1 MRARTA
7 FHPRRTLAAAI
18 AVLAIVGVTAFGGA
32 LAAWATPLSVTIGSA
47 GGGSLASGGT
57 ISGAV
62 TWNGAD
68 GNVRV
73 EVTDRD
79 GNVSNFCGSDFYLA
93 ATTTWTCDVT
103 FTLGVNNVQAFATDV
118 ADPGVTIASN
128 VVVFTYGDMA
138 PVTVVAPGTSTHGLS
153 ANFSG
158 TGPIGGHVTLMGYIM
173 DGSPPGDP
181 ACGPTLVDS
190 WGNWS
195 CTATVPT
202 YDQYALYGTGTHIQN
217 GAVTSSGFSL
227 FSFNPPLILPTVNC
241 TFSPGGHAS
250 VTAGALVDASV
261 WAVEPGTEGGID
273 TAGPCGGNMGTT
285 VADVGPWGPSS
296 IQNCTPTC
304 NLDFAPGTYNVH
316 YQFGDSAG
324 QGYDFTSFDYF
335 FTVPNAPTL
344 TRVNSAGT
352 ASGTGSPGTPVRVV
366 NDSGTQLCT
375 SVVQAGGSWSCHVT
389 LRTTPGKA
397 RAFQVDS
404 ASGGSSAYS
413 AYVSLPT
420 LAVAE
425 VTPTPTP
432 TPTTTPRPWNFSIG
446 GSSTLSPGD
455 TVVIDGEDAPAG
467 AVIDAELHSTPVT
480 IGSTTANADGTFS
493 ITATIPEDA
502 EPGDHHIVVVVTPT
516 DGTAPTVV
524 EQPVTLVVPDAAPAE
539 AAENSAGGA
548 ALTGRQLPGFTSSL
562 TPGFISPAEILSNP
576 LALATAG
583 SLGLALVLLVLV
595 PAEFFGEALANHYG
609 TLGGFFARRRGLK
622 RFVEGVHEWVETH
635 RFLAGA
641 ALVFVT
647 SVVFC
652 FIDPGFGFD
661 LTSLRLLLSCAA
673 SILLVNFLSA
683 GITERVAE
691 KAWKVPTRLEVMP
704 WGLAIAIVG
713 VIASRLLN
721 FSPGFLIGSIIGV
734 SVIGEVAKKF
744 EMRVIL
750 LWAGVV
756 WAVAMVSWVLAPVI
770 PVLPASN
777 PAGFI
782 TGFITDSLVATSAAG
797 LTALLVALL
806 PIALFDGG
814 ELFKA
819 SKLWWAVAFGVA
831 VASFSLVVLPS
842 ASNWLG
848 LGDGLLRW
856 LLLTLG
862 FIAVAIVTYLIAV
875 RRNGTGRSRLLKS
888 KSQTPAS

>member
-7 FHPRRTLAAAI
+7 SHPRRTLAAAF

-47 GGGSLASGGT
+47 GGGSLAPGGT
-57 ISGAV
+57 IGGTIA
-62 TWNGAD
+62 WNGAD

-73 EVTDRD
+73 VVTDRD
-79 GNVSNFCGSDFYLA
+79 GNPTTFCASDFYLA

-103 FTLGVNNVQAFATDV
+103 FTPGVNNVQALAEDV
-118 ADPGVTIASN
+118 ANPGVTIASN
-128 VVVFTYGDMA
+128 VVVFTYGTTD
-138 PVTVVAPGTSTHGLS
+138 PVTVDAAGSSTNGLS
-153 ANFSG
+153 FPFTG
-158 TGPIGGHVTLMGYIM
+158 TGPIGGQVTLMGYST

-181 ACGPTLVDS
+181 YCGPTLVDS

-202 YDQYALYGTGTHIQN
+202 YDQYILYGTGTNIQG
-217 GAVTSSGFSL
+217 GAVAQSG
-227 FSFNPPLILPTVNC
+227 SFPFQFAPPLIDPTVSC
-241 TFSPGGHAS
+241 AFSPGGN
-250 VTAGALVDASV
+250 VRVDAGANVDTRL
-261 WAVEPGTEGGID
+261 WEFIPGSNLSTD
-273 TAGPCGGNMGTT
+273 TPGLCSGNAGTPVAT
-285 VADVGPWGPSS
+285 VAGWSPSPLAT
-296 IQNCTPTC
+296 CTPTC
-304 NLDFAPGTYNVH
+304 SLTFTPGTYNVH
-316 YQFGDSAG
+316 YQFSDSMG
-324 QGYDFTSFDYF
+324 SGYNFDNFDYF
-335 FTVPNAPTL
+335 FTIPTAPVL
-344 TRVNSAGT
+344 TKVNSSGT
-352 ASGTGSPGTPVRVV
+352 ASGTGSAGTSVRVV
-366 NDSGTQLCT
+366 NAGGTQLCT
-375 SVVQAGGSWSCHVT
+375 TVVQGGGTWSCHVT
-389 LRTTPGKA
+389 LHSTAGKA
-397 RAFQVDS
+397 RAYQVDA
-404 ASGGSSAYS
+404 ASGGMSDYS
-413 AYVSLPT
+413 AFVNLPT
-420 LAVAE
+420 LAVPE
-425 VTPTPTP
+425 TTPTPTP
-432 TPTTTPRPWNFSIG
+432 TSTPRPWTFSMG
-446 GSSTLSPGD
+446 GTSTLSPGD
-455 TVVIDGEDAPAG
+455 TVEIEGEDAPAG
-467 AVIDAELHSTPVT
+467 STVTVELHSTPVT
-480 IGSTTANADGTFS
+480 IGTTTANSDGTFAV
-493 ITATIPEDA
+493 TAIIPDDTEA
-502 EPGDHHIVVVVTPT
+502 GDHHLVVVVTPT
-516 DGTAPTVV
+516 DGTAPTTI
-524 EQPVTLVVPDAAPAE
+524 EQPVTVVVPDSTDAGT

-548 ALTGRQLPGFTSSL
+548 ALTGRQQPGFTSSL

-576 LALATAG
+576 LAVVTAG

-683 GITERVAE
+683 GVTERIAE

-734 SVIGEVAKKF
+734 SVVGEVAKKF

-777 PAGFI
+777 PLGFI

-819 SKLWWAVAFGVA
+819 SKLWWAVAFGVS

-862 FIAVAIVTYLIAV
+862 FIAIAIVTYLIAV

-888 KSQTPAS
+888 KSETPAS